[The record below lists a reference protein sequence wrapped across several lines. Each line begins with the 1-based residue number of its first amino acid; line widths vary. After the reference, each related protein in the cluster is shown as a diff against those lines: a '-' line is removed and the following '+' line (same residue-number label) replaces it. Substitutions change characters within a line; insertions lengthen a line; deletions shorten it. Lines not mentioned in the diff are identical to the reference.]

1 MQHLDVI
8 SVNVWQILIALIN
21 LIILFL
27 ILKKFLF
34 KPVQKMLKERE
45 DELNGQYDKANETLK
60 EAKSAKEEYE
70 ARLNGAKL
78 EADDIIK
85 NATDNAA
92 KRSQKII
99 EGATDEADAI
109 VSRAKTQ
116 AELEKKRAQK
126 EIKNEIADVSSLI
139 AEKLLAREINGEDQK
154 RLIDSFIDELGEN
167 DDIVE

>member
-1 MQHLDVI
+1 MQNLDVI
-8 SVNVWQILIALIN
+8 SVNVWQIIIALIN

-34 KPVQKMLKERE
+34 GPVQKVLKQRE
-45 DELNGQYDKANETLK
+45 DELNGQYDKANETLSAA
-60 EAKSAKEEYE
+60 EATREQYE

-99 EGATDEADAI
+99 EGATEEADAI

-126 EIKNEIADVSSLI
+126 DIKTEIAGVSSLI
-139 AEKLLAREINGEDQK
+139 AEKLLSREINDEDQK
-154 RLIDSFIDELGEN
+154 RLIDSFIDEIGED
-167 DDIVE
+167 DDIIE